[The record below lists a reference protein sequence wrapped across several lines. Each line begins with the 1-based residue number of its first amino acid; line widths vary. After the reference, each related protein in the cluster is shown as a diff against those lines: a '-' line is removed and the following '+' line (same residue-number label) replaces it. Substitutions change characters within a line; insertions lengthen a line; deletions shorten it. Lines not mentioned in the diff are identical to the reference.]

1 MYTLEGNYATGVRI
15 NTLMPKWDIEKKE
28 KIKQQESELQDTSS
42 AFYAKRKI
50 PIYNAEVFFDVG
62 RAFLISILDISCLNP
77 VSRLLRNANDT
88 LEQCIERIREEIK
101 RDLNRP
107 SLKNLKRIKGKK
119 KEIVFELV
127 MPEEK

>member
-1 MYTLEGNYATGVRI
+1 MSDHQ
-15 NTLMPKWDIEKKE
+15 P
-28 KIKQQESELQDTSS
+28 
-42 AFYAKRKI
+42 
-50 PIYNAEVFFDVG
+50 P
-62 RAFLISILDISCLNP
+62 
-77 VSRLLRNANDT
+77 DT